1 VLCLL
6 DGIEQE
12 NSDTV
17 HLLCLNKE
25 YSRKYVLYHYQYL
38 LLSFAISRAS
48 YCLCRGILHPLV
60 PLLVVQT
67 VFGRVDGFVTEQ
79 DSFWHLESVDCV
91 DYTDS
96 SLVFILQGL
105 EKVQSRLIG

>member
-6 DGIEQE
+6 DR
-12 NSDTV
+12 
-17 HLLCLNKE
+17 NKE
-25 YSRKYVLYHYQYL
+25 YSGRYLLYHYQYL

-48 YCLCRGILHPLV
+48 YCLCHGILHPLV
-60 PLLVVQT
+60 PLLVVQM
-67 VFGRVDGFVTEQ
+67 VFERVDGFVTEQ

-96 SLVFILQGL
+96 SLCIHSTMPREGSKSIYRL
-105 EKVQSRLIG
+105 EME